1 MSTPGD
7 GTPAGVPLGH
17 ADPGPGA
24 RDPAAALP
32 SQGPLV
38 VILVGSVVLASWVG
52 AELLAESYGD
62 APRLGL
68 PVWVPS
74 DLAVR
79 VLRLCAVLAA
89 GAACALVVGIG
100 RRRATA
106 PVLAALLLVAA
117 GGALV
122 AARGPVYSPMQG
134 LTWMIRLGR
143 YASTPS
149 ATASPTTGSAA
160 GTPRPRGA
168 NLARPRV
175 APAVA
180 VAAARARR
188 AYLLGFGGTLLPTVL
203 LGLVARTPHR
213 RRPPSVS
220 HGSARWGDGA
230 ELVAARGPWIGRAPA
245 GRAAQRVLRYA
256 GEGHMLTVAPARSGK
271 GVGAVIPNLLTYPGS
286 VIVTD
291 LKGENY
297 EITGAHRRVAL
308 EQEVIPLDPFGVVTA
323 HSARFNPLSIIT
335 PGSPDAID
343 DANLLADLLVV
354 RSGGDE
360 GHWDDE
366 AHALLAG
373 LIYFV
378 GTSPDAERRT
388 LARVRELLT
397 LRPDDF
403 EKSVMQAMRAAGGLA
418 ARAAARLEQKAD
430 RERSGVISSAQRHT
444 HFLDSPAME
453 AVLSGNDLDLR
464 TLKMG
469 RVSLYLILPPHRVE
483 AYRRW
488 LRLMIGCALNTMWRT
503 PGQPHERVLFLL
515 DEFGHLGRMRP
526 IEEAVALVPG
536 YGLSF
541 WFFLQDLSQ
550 LKSVYREH
558 WPTFL
563 ANCEVLQAFGTND
576 VDTAEYLSRRLGE
589 ATIQVESETRSAGRS
604 QGKTGSRSL
613 SAGQGVSERARR
625 LLTPDEVLRL
635 PPDRQLLVVKG
646 RDPVLARRL
655 SYFRDP
661 EFRTPKGAP
670 IYATT
675 AMQARLPAQAQTPP
689 PVATATP
696 ATAGQGGAGAGE
708 RAPTVG
714 DAAAV
719 AAAYTAAALP

>member
-1 MSTPGD
+1 MTRIRGAAPDATRYGAPID
-7 GTPAGVPLGH
+7 TAR
-17 ADPGPGA
+17 PGA
-24 RDPAAALP
+24 TDPAAALP
-32 SQGPLV
+32 SQAPV
-38 VILVGSVVLASWVG
+38 VALLGGSVALASWVG

-74 DLAVR
+74 PRTVR
-79 VLRLCAVLAA
+79 VLHVLATLTA
-89 GAACALVVGIG
+89 GAAFALVARVG
-100 RRRATA
+100 RRAGA
-106 PVLAALLLVAA
+106 LAALLIVAA
-117 GGALV
+117 AAALL
-122 AARGPVYSPMQG
+122 AARGPVYSPLQG
-134 LTWMIRLGR
+134 VTWMLRLGR
-143 YASTPS
+143 YDVGPSRRPPVRASGRGAPGVAVPS
-149 ATASPTTGSAA
+149 APVSP
-160 GTPRPRGA
+160 
-168 NLARPRV
+168 
-175 APAVA
+175 A
-180 VAAARARR
+180 VAAAAGRARSR
-188 AYLLGFGGTLLPTVL
+188 YLLGFGATF
-203 LGLVARTPHR
+203 LGSLVFGLAARAPRR

-220 HGSARWGDGA
+220 YGSARWGDGSA
-230 ELVAARGPWIGRAPA
+230 LVAARGPWIGRAPA
-245 GRAAQRVLRYA
+245 GAAARRILRYG

-297 EITGAHRRVAL
+297 EITGEQRRVGL
-308 EQEVIPLDPFGVVTA
+308 GQDVIALDPFGVVTPT
-323 HSARFNPLSIIT
+323 SARFNPLSIIT

-354 RSGGDE
+354 RTGSGDD

-378 GTSPDAERRT
+378 ATSGDAERRT
-388 LARVRELLT
+388 LTRVRELLS

-403 EKSVMQAMRAAGGLA
+403 AEQVMKAMLAAGGLA

-453 AVLSGNDLDLR
+453 TVLSGSDVDLG
-464 TLKMG
+464 TLKTG

-483 AYRRW
+483 SYRRW

-503 PGQPHERVLFLL
+503 PGQPAERVLFLL

-550 LKSVYREH
+550 LKSVYHEH

-604 QGKTGSRSL
+604 EGKTGSRSQ

-635 PPDRQLLVVKG
+635 PADRQLLVVKG
-646 RDPVLARRL
+646 RDPVLAGRL
-655 SYFRDP
+655 AYYRDP
-661 EFRTPKGAP
+661 EFRDRAGRPL
-670 IYATT
+670 YAAT
-675 AMQARLPAQAQTPP
+675 AMHARAAAPSEAL
-689 PVATATP
+689 P
-696 ATAGQGGAGAGE
+696 ATA
-708 RAPTVG
+708 RAAPP
-714 DAAAV
+714 AASPLAV
-719 AAAYTAAALP
+719 

>member
-1 MSTPGD
+1 MTRAREAAPYATPSGA
-7 GTPAGVPLGH
+7 P
-17 ADPGPGA
+17 ADPGRVSAGGT
-24 RDPAAALP
+24 DPAAALP
-32 SQGPLV
+32 SQGPMIAVLA
-38 VILVGSVVLASWVG
+38 GSVTLGSWVG

-62 APRLGL
+62 APSLGL

-74 DLAVR
+74 PVAIRALYALAMV
-79 VLRLCAVLAA
+79 AA
-89 GAACALVVGIG
+89 GAAFALVARVG
-100 RRRATA
+100 RRRAGA
-106 PVLAALLLVAA
+106 PVLAALLLVGAA
-117 GGALV
+117 GALL

-134 LTWMIRLGR
+134 VTWMLRLGR
-143 YASTPS
+143 YD
-149 ATASPTTGSAA
+149 TG
-160 GTPRPRGA
+160 
-168 NLARPRV
+168 NHARPTPARPAGRAARRARP
-175 APAVA
+175 APEPPVPPA
-180 VAAARARR
+180 VAAAAGRARSR
-188 AYLLGFGGTLLPTVL
+188 YLAGFGVAFFSAFL
-203 LGLVARTPHR
+203 LGLVARAPR
-213 RRPPSVS
+213 RRRTPSVS
-220 HGSARWGDGA
+220 HGSARWGDGS

-245 GRAAQRVLRYA
+245 GAATRQVLRYA

-297 EITGAHRRVAL
+297 EITGEQRRVGL
-308 EQEVIPLDPFGVVTA
+308 GQDVIALDPFGVVTPT
-323 HSARFNPLSIIT
+323 SARFNPLSIIT

-354 RSGGDE
+354 RAGGDD

-378 GTSPDAERRT
+378 GTSGDEERRT
-388 LARVRELLT
+388 LTRVRELLT
-397 LRPDDF
+397 LRPDAF
-403 EKSVMQAMRAAGGLA
+403 EEQVIKAMHAAGGLA

-453 AVLSGNDLDLR
+453 QVLSGSDVDLG
-464 TLKMG
+464 TLKTG

-488 LRLMIGCALNTMWRT
+488 LRLLIGCALNTMWRN
-503 PGQPHERVLFLL
+503 PGQPAERVLFLL

-550 LKSVYREH
+550 LKSVYHEH

-604 QGKTGSRSL
+604 QGKTGSRSQ

-635 PPDRQLLVVKG
+635 PQDRQLLVVKG
-646 RDPVLARRL
+646 RDPVLAGRL
-655 SYFRDP
+655 AYYRDP
-661 EFRTPKGAP
+661 EFRDRAGRPL
-670 IYATT
+670 YAATS
-675 AMQARLPAQAQTPP
+675 MHARAAAGPGHAASSA
-689 PVATATP
+689 ATAP
-696 ATAGQGGAGAGE
+696 A
-708 RAPTVG
+708 P
-714 DAAAV
+714 AAASPLAV
-719 AAAYTAAALP
+719 

>member
-1 MSTPGD
+1 MTAARDAARS
-7 GTPAGVPLGH
+7 PAPYGAPLDASHPVAGS
-17 ADPGPGA
+17 A
-24 RDPAAALP
+24 DPAAALP

-38 VILVGSVVLASWVG
+38 AVLAGSVALASWVG
-52 AELLAESYGD
+52 TELLAESYGD
-62 APRLGL
+62 APNLGL

-74 DLAVR
+74 LLAR
-79 VLRLCAVLAA
+79 RSLQLLAMAAA
-89 GAACALVVGIG
+89 GGAFALVARVG
-100 RRRATA
+100 RRRPGA
-106 PVLAALLLVAA
+106 PALAALLVVVAGVA
-117 GGALV
+117 VL

-134 LTWMIRLGR
+134 VTWMFRLGR
-143 YASTPS
+143 FDTRSDVAAPGRASGPRQ
-149 ATASPTTGSAA
+149 AA
-160 GTPRPRGA
+160 ARPGRRAGAGVAPRP
-168 NLARPRV
+168 
-175 APAVA
+175 APPVPPA
-180 VAAARARR
+180 VAAAAGRARSR
-188 AYLLGFGGTLLPTVL
+188 YLLGFGTAFFAALV
-203 LGLVARTPHR
+203 LGLVARTPR
-213 RRPPSVS
+213 RRRAPSVS

-245 GRAAQRVLRYA
+245 GHAARQVLRYA

-297 EITGAHRRVAL
+297 EITGEHRRL
-308 EQEVIPLDPFGVVTA
+308 RLGQDVIPLDPFGVVTSA
-323 HSARFNPLSIIT
+323 SARFNPLSILT

-354 RSGGDE
+354 RAGTGDD

-378 GTSPDAERRT
+378 GTSGDENRRT
-388 LARVRELLT
+388 LGRVRELLT
-397 LRPDDF
+397 LRPEDF
-403 EKSVMQAMRAAGGLA
+403 EVQVMAAMRAAGGLA
-418 ARAAARLEQKAD
+418 ARASARLEQKAD

-453 AVLSGNDLDLR
+453 RVLSGSDVNLAALKTGR
-464 TLKMG
+464 T
-469 RVSLYLILPPHRVE
+469 SLYLILPPHRVE

-503 PGQPHERVLFLL
+503 PGQPPERVLFLL

-550 LKSVYREH
+550 LKSVYHEH

-604 QGKTGSRSL
+604 EGKTGSRSQ
-613 SAGQGVSERARR
+613 SAGQGMSERARR

-635 PPDRQLLVVKG
+635 PPDRQILVVKG
-646 RDPVLARRL
+646 RDPVLASRL

-661 EFRTPKGAP
+661 EFRNRAGHPV
-670 IYATT
+670 YATT
-675 AMQARLPAQAQTPP
+675 SMRTNVSDVAPAAPP
-689 PVATATP
+689 SA
-696 ATAGQGGAGAGE
+696 
-708 RAPTVG
+708 RAPNSGDTV
-714 DAAAV
+714 AV
-719 AAAYTAAALP
+719 